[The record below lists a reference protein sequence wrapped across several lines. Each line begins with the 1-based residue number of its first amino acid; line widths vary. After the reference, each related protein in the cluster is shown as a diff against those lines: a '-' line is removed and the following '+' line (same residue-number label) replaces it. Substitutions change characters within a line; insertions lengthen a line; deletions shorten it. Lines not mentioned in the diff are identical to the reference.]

1 MPARPSI
8 EIEKSLPRE
17 RPADAAPADSGADSS
32 PSYIRRQLKRAAL
45 KVPAIAALHRQR
57 EELRA
62 ECARLRAAIAE
73 LAAQRDAEHAERTRL
88 AAEVEALAAARLRAE
103 AEGAAAAAAQRRL
116 AEELAALHPRA
127 DALAQQVSA
136 LEGKIRG
143 LMQERADLEHRIA
156 GLSARAIHLELI
168 PTGPPRS
175 PDAEIAAAVAAA
187 AAEAATSGPLVS
199 IVCVCRN
206 AEAFVARAL
215 ASMRG
220 QAYRPVE
227 LLVQDGDST
236 DGTLDIVRRFD
247 GAKLHSE
254 RDAAALDGLLRAAR
268 RAQGEIVAVCWADDE
283 LLPHAAGWAAAM
295 FERHGG
301 DVVYGDQL
309 FVYDADGAE
318 WIANGASWD
327 RRRFLR
333 QEFFPPFSSA
343 FFRRS
348 ALLALAERLTVFDHD
363 EFEFWL
369 WLDRAGALRYAPGL
383 VSKFHVHAGSR
394 WTKPG
399 YCETMVPGRRR
410 AIARYA
416 EGLGAEA
423 GPLAAEAQLGLELW
437 AALHEISCTGSIPH
451 SLGHL
456 ERILDRHDGDPRFL
470 MTLVRLLNQSKRSGL
485 AEASRILAAA
495 QRLGFDFGVLAQR
508 KAG

>member
-17 RPADAAPADSGADSS
+17 RPADAAASPAENGADSS

-62 ECARLRAAIAE
+62 ECARLRAAIAD
-73 LAAQRDAEHAERTRL
+73 LAAQRDAEHRERTRL
-88 AAEVEALAAARLRAE
+88 AAEVEALAADHQALRAE
-103 AEGAAAAAAQRRL
+103 AEAARL
-116 AEELAALHPRA
+116 RA
-127 DALAQQVSA
+127 DALAQQCSV

-175 PDAEIAAAVAAA
+175 PDAAIAAAVAAA
-187 AAEAATSGPLVS
+187 AAEAATGGPLVS

-215 ASMRG
+215 ASMQG

-236 DGTLDIVRRFD
+236 DGTREIARGFD
-247 GAKLHSE
+247 GVKLHSE

-309 FVYDADGAE
+309 FVHDADGAE
-318 WIANGASWD
+318 WIANGAPWD

-416 EGLGAEA
+416 EALGEEA
-423 GPLAAEAQLGLELW
+423 GPLAAEAQVGLELW

-470 MTLVRLLNQSKRSGL
+470 MTLVRLLDQSKRSGL

-508 KAG
+508 KTG